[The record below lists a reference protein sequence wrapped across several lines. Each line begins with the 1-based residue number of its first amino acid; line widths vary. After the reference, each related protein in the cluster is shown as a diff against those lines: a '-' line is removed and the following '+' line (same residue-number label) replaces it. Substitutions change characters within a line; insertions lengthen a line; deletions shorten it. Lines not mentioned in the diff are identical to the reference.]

1 MNRTNINPQKFSASI
16 CWRPPEKPFILAVL
30 PLLENGPPGGSFLLQ
45 KFAVRHSA
53 YTACYLWYFAKR
65 LSRQRNRKKKK
76 TKNNW
81 IRIFFLLQKVLKFH
95 FYFLF
100 RHEKERL
107 LFVQQQISKSIFGLR
122 SIFYLFL
129 SHIV

>member
-1 MNRTNINPQKFSASI
+1 MIFCKKVKQTKKQ
-16 CWRPPEKPFILAVL
+16 E
-30 PLLENGPPGGSFLLQ
+30 
-45 KFAVRHSA
+45 
-53 YTACYLWYFAKR
+53 
-65 LSRQRNRKKKK
+65 KKK